1 VSGLSAIPSGT
12 LADRALELL
21 VGGPRSAEV
30 LSREVF
36 GMARAPIA
44 VAERLAVALLGA
56 DPRIRRLPDGRWS
69 LVAQAAGS
77 PLIEDASFAVVDVET
92 TGGRSGGADR
102 ITEVAVVVVQ
112 GARCELAFESLVN
125 PERPIPAMVT
135 AVTRITDQM
144 VRSAPTFDLVADR
157 VIDALAGRVFVAHN
171 ARFDW
176 PFIVS
181 ELKRA
186 KALGLDGQRLCTV
199 RLARNLIPGLP
210 SYGLDQMAHYF
221 GFENPARHRAGGD
234 ALVTGLLLQ
243 RLLELAR
250 GREART
256 LADLEQLQLKRKKK
270 KRRGKRRSSAPEDS
284 I

>member
-1 VSGLSAIPSGT
+1 VSGLAAIPSGT

-21 VGGPRSAEV
+21 VAGPRTAET

-36 GMARAPIA
+36 GMPRAPVA

-92 TGGRSGGADR
+92 TGGRHGGDDR
-102 ITEVAVVVVQ
+102 VTEVAVVVVQ
-112 GARCELAFESLVN
+112 GSRCEIAFESLVN
-125 PERPIPAMVT
+125 PERPIPSMVT

-144 VRSAPTFDLVADR
+144 VRAAPTFDVMADR
-157 VIDALAGRVFVAHN
+157 VLDALAGRVFVAHN
-171 ARFDW
+171 VRFDW
-176 PFIVS
+176 RFLVS

-199 RLARNLIPGLP
+199 RLARNLVPGLP
-210 SYGLDQMAHYF
+210 SYGLDLVADYF
-221 GFENPARHRAGGD
+221 GIENPARHRAGGD
-234 ALVTGLLLQ
+234 ALVTGRVLQ
-243 RLLELAR
+243 RLLDLAR

-256 LADLEQLQLKRKKK
+256 LADLEQLQLKRRKG
-270 KRRGKRRSSAPEDS
+270 RRKGKRRQSAPEDS